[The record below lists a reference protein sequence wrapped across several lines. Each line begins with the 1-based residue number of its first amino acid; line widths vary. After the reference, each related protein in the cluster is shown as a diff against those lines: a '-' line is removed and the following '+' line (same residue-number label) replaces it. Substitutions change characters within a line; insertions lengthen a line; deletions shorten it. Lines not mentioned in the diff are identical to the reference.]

1 MTETAQEKLQ
11 SEIAGRLEGVR
22 SKIAIPLISI
32 LLAFIVGTIILV
44 FMAADPITSFYY
56 MTLGTFTPT
65 KLADTLF
72 NATPL
77 LFTGLSVAVAFR
89 GGMFNIGTEGQMIF
103 GGFCSALVG
112 FGLNLYFGIT
122 LPAIVMIPLLLIAGM
137 VGGALWA
144 FIPGLLK
151 AKRGVHEVIT
161 TIMLNYV
168 ALTLMVF
175 LVGDLSSPFIDQN
188 YGSGNVSPQSPKIA
202 ESGKIGTVANS
213 FIDTLFRFIVEP
225 FKYSRF
231 HWGFFIG
238 IIACFVVYLL
248 LWKTKFGYE
257 TRAVGYNPHAA
268 KYGGINVSNNTI
280 KVMMVSGA
288 LGGIAG
294 AIEVMA
300 LWMRFVNG
308 FSSLYGF
315 DGIAVALIGGN
326 HPIGVIF
333 GALLFGWLKSGGQVL
348 QIKGMSRDLAN
359 TLKGLIVFFVAVPLI
374 AKSVISHFN
383 NSEQYIKYCTNLKI
397 IEAKKEESMHDSVW
411 KRFFHKGRA
420 LTSFIIGV
428 IAADTS
434 SLFNKLRINFRSIIN
449 IVFIMIVVFL
459 TTSGII
465 FIAPIIQQM
474 GDAFFSP
481 ISAILTSYELIKP
494 INDFFSSLF
503 SIEILLLGIALI
515 LSALVSYKSRQRGQ
529 EKIIK
534 YFFFLIT
541 GIFGVI
547 FGLKAADI
555 FGQEITLLILI
566 SIIIAF
572 ILVQEVQARKSTA
585 EERANLSAIP
595 ITVRQRRAVI
605 IYTIF
610 TAVLL
615 AFLGFIIYLSPGI
628 IPLPFSFGTSI
639 LLPKPYNFFFFTLAD
654 LGALIAAIAVVFI
667 IISLLVLGRY
677 ELPRK
682 NRLSAIFKVFSLL
695 TAFLTFAVIF
705 NLNSTLLFTMTL
717 SIATPIGLASLG
729 GMFSEKSGVV
739 NIGLEGMMLT
749 GCFVSV
755 WISYE
760 TGDPWAGVLGAI
772 IAGGLMGL
780 LHAIASIKFRADQVV
795 VGVAINLL
803 ATALTTL
810 GLIAVWNV
818 RGTSPTVTGL
828 SELVEIPIVG
838 QLLYALSGGNSGLS
852 PLVYLFIVI
861 IFISGWVIQKTSF
874 GLRVRAVGEH
884 PRAADTLGINVF
896 MIRYICV
903 VLSGILAGL
912 GGAMLT
918 LGTVPI
924 FGKGMTTGRGFVA
937 LAALIFGAWNP
948 IGAALASLL
957 FGFAYA
963 FRFQLD
969 ASGASWLLEIPTIE
983 LIFLLCIPIIF
994 ALIAG
999 LIIIKAV
1006 KTVRQSEVLDKTTK
1020 VFLYILPVVIVVAVV
1035 SQIFI
1040 IAGADLFLEKLT
1052 PTLPFLITI
1061 IAVATVAKRGKAPA
1075 ADGIPYIKEG

>member
-1 MTETAQEKLQ
+1 
-11 SEIAGRLEGVR
+11 
-22 SKIAIPLISI
+22 
-32 LLAFIVGTIILV
+32 
-44 FMAADPITSFYY
+44 
-56 MTLGTFTPT
+56 
-65 KLADTLF
+65 
-72 NATPL
+72 
-77 LFTGLSVAVAFR
+77 
-89 GGMFNIGTEGQMIF
+89 
-103 GGFCSALVG
+103 
-112 FGLNLYFGIT
+112 
-122 LPAIVMIPLLLIAGM
+122 
-137 VGGALWA
+137 
-144 FIPGLLK
+144 
-151 AKRGVHEVIT
+151 
-161 TIMLNYV
+161 
-168 ALTLMVF
+168 
-175 LVGDLSSPFIDQN
+175 
-188 YGSGNVSPQSPKIA
+188 
-202 ESGKIGTVANS
+202 
-213 FIDTLFRFIVEP
+213 
-225 FKYSRF
+225 
-231 HWGFFIG
+231 
-238 IIACFVVYLL
+238 
-248 LWKTKFGYE
+248 
-257 TRAVGYNPHAA
+257 
-268 KYGGINVSNNTI
+268 
-280 KVMMVSGA
+280 
-288 LGGIAG
+288 
-294 AIEVMA
+294 
-300 LWMRFVNG
+300 
-308 FSSLYGF
+308 
-315 DGIAVALIGGN
+315 
-326 HPIGVIF
+326 
-333 GALLFGWLKSGGQVL
+333 
-348 QIKGMSRDLAN
+348 
-359 TLKGLIVFFVAVPLI
+359 
-374 AKSVISHFN
+374 
-383 NSEQYIKYCTNLKI
+383 
-397 IEAKKEESMHDSVW
+397 
-411 KRFFHKGRA
+411 
-420 LTSFIIGV
+420 
-428 IAADTS
+428 
-434 SLFNKLRINFRSIIN
+434 
-449 IVFIMIVVFL
+449 
-459 TTSGII
+459 
-465 FIAPIIQQM
+465 
-474 GDAFFSP
+474 
-481 ISAILTSYELIKP
+481 
-494 INDFFSSLF
+494 
-503 SIEILLLGIALI
+503 
-515 LSALVSYKSRQRGQ
+515 
-529 EKIIK
+529 
-534 YFFFLIT
+534 
-541 GIFGVI
+541 VI

-780 LHAIASIKFRADQVV
+780 LHAIASIKFRANQVV

-828 SELVEIPIVG
+828 SNIRLPELVEIPIVG

-1020 VFLYILPVVIVVAVV
+1020 VFLYILPLAIVVAVV
-1035 SQIFI
+1035 SQVFV